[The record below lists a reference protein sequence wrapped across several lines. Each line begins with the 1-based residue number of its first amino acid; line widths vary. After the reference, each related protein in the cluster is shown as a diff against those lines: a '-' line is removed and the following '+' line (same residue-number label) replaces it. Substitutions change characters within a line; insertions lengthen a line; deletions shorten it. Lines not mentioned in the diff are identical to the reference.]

1 MCLLCLCASLSVSL
15 SMSLSVSV
23 SVPLSVSLS
32 MPLSVSICVYSHA
45 DSLIISRNSNGTFKV
60 AIRQMFTRLLG
71 WGVPMALVSKSVESV
86 LDTCGIIQVDKVPS
100 HGTAPFA

>member
-15 SMSLSVSV
+15 FVSI
-23 SVPLSVSLS
+23 SVPLSVSMS
-32 MPLSVSICVYSHA
+32 MPLSVSICVYSHV
-45 DSLIISRNSNGTFKV
+45 DSLIFSRNSNGTFKV
-60 AIRQMFTRLLG
+60 AMRQMFTRLLG

-86 LDTCGIIQVDKVPS
+86 LDTCGIIQVDKAPS